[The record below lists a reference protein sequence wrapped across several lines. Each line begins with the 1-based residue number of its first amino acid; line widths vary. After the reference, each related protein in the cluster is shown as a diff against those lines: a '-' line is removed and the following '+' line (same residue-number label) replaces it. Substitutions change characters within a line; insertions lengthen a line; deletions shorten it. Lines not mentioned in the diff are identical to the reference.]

1 MVVPFDNLSPEGTH
15 GWVGDA
21 IAETLSSHLRLVGHD
36 VVSSEDWQELRRQE
50 GIENGAPLTLAI
62 LVEIGKESGADRVVM
77 GSFRGKDGRLEV
89 TAQVIDV
96 ATGDK
101 LGVIEDYG
109 KLEDLV
115 EIENQLAKN
124 LLRLEGGRVPEAHRL
139 AVERR
144 KALPLEAY
152 EDYVRAKIV
161 DSATKRR
168 ELLESA
174 LAIYPDFA
182 DAALLL
188 GQVLLEQY
196 DLERALEVLS
206 TIPPEDPAYRDAY
219 FTMGV
224 AYLEA
229 DQTRLAVEIFTRL
242 SEQEKAACFLNNL
255 AVAYFRR
262 GELEEAVGTFREAA
276 ELEPSTEPYPFNM
289 GWSAWRSER
298 KHEARHWLTTATQ
311 IEPKD
316 AEAFFLLS
324 LIAADADDPD
334 EAARQR
340 GMALSLSPELA
351 EIDEDS
357 VGSVERAVER
367 LPHALANY
375 RFSASPPAAS
385 ESVEPVE
392 KVVAEAPEPQDE
404 TADDPKKI
412 LDEARSLRESGDLHG
427 AARELERAVYLD
439 PHSVGIR
446 LELAEVYR
454 EVGEF
459 DKAAAELHV
468 VLWNREDA
476 PTHLRLAEVYEAKG
490 ELDMALI
497 HAEKAATL
505 DQEDQSTQEFLE
517 RLKATQ
523 PLSRK

>member
-15 GWVGDA
+15 GWVGNA
-21 IAETLSSHLRLVGHD
+21 IAESLSSHLRLVRHD
-36 VVSSEDWQELRRQE
+36 VVSPEDRQELLRQK
-50 GIENGAPLTLAI
+50 GIENGAPLTLAV
-62 LVEIGKESGADRVVM
+62 LMEIGKESGADRVVM
-77 GSFRGKDGRLEV
+77 GSFRGKDGRLEI

-161 DSATKRR
+161 DSPTKRR
-168 ELLESA
+168 ELLEGA

-182 DAALLL
+182 DAALLF
-188 GQVLLEQY
+188 GQVLLEQD
-196 DLERALEVLS
+196 DLERAIEVLS
-206 TIPPEDPAYRDAY
+206 TIPPEDPVYREAY

-229 DQTRLAVEIFTRL
+229 DRTRLAVEIFTRL

-298 KHEARHWLTTATQ
+298 QHEARHWLTTATQ

-324 LIAADADDPD
+324 LIAADADDPG

-375 RFSASPPAAS
+375 RFSASPPAPPGPGGND
-385 ESVEPVE
+385 PVE
-392 KVVAEAPEPQDE
+392 NDPVAEAPEPQDE
-404 TADDPKKI
+404 TVDDPEKI
-412 LDEARSLRESGDLHG
+412 LETARSLRESGDLHG
-427 AARELERAVYLD
+427 AARQLERAVYLD

-454 EVGEF
+454 DVGEL
-459 DKAAAELHV
+459 DKAASELHV
-468 VLWNREDA
+468 LLWNREDA

-517 RLKATQ
+517 R
-523 PLSRK
+523 